1 MGNGRVRKA
10 TAVARAGGMGC
21 IAALLLA
28 CPTLASAAEPHPAIE
43 PIIREDCKSCHGYD
57 GVAGSESWPN
67 LCSQNRGYLY
77 SRLMHFK
84 NSTEHAIDGKVREL
98 TMEQIGHIADY
109 YGSKPCPGGR

>member
-1 MGNGRVRKA
+1 
-10 TAVARAGGMGC
+10 MGC
-21 IAALLLA
+21 IAILLLA
-28 CPTLASAAEPHPAIE
+28 LPLLPSAADPPEAVEPV
-43 PIIREDCKSCHGYD
+43 IRETCKSCHGYD

-84 NSTEHAIDGKVREL
+84 SSADHAIDKTVRGL

-109 YGSKPCPGGR
+109 YGSMPCPGGR